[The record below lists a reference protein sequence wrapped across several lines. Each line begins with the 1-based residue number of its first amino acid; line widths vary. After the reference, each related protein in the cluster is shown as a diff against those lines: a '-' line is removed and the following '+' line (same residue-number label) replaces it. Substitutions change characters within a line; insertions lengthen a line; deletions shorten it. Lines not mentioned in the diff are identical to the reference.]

1 MHRFYSIRDLLLA
14 LALLV
19 MPKLCFGATLSAP
32 VGGTP
37 IPLPNGQVLCGDTG
51 GGWLADPTGTK
62 IRPPIDAAQIGK
74 ATSVR
79 VASSTAAC
87 AASKDS
93 DTFVASGPIPTID
106 RRTVDLWIDEG
117 HLDLRGT
124 NLDGSRLEWG
134 LKGEHGSDTCV
145 ASPASNG

>member
-1 MHRFYSIRDLLLA
+1 MHRLYSIHS
-14 LALLV
+14 LLV
-19 MPKLCFGATLSAP
+19 ALGLFSISTHCFGATLSAP
-32 VGGTP
+32 VGGAP
-37 IPLPNGQVLCGDTG
+37 IPLPSGQVLCGDAG

-124 NLDGSRLEWG
+124 NLEGTRLRWE
-134 LKGEHGSDTCV
+134 
-145 ASPASNG
+145 SN